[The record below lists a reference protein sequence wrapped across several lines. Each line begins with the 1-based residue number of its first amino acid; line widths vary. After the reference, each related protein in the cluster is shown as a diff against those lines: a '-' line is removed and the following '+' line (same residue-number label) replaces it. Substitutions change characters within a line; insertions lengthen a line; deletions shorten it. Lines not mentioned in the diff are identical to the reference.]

1 MIQLK
6 ASRLASIV
14 EIFRDSYGIHNS
26 VKSRTEVL
34 RELLAIRSQDTQEQ
48 VADTNVKLV
57 AGPNRPQT
65 IADFPLSLSPISPNT
80 SCQSA

>member
-6 ASRLASIV
+6 ASRLASMV
-14 EIFRDSYGIHNS
+14 EIFRNSYGIYNS

-48 VADTNVKLV
+48 VEDTIVKLV
-57 AGPNRPQT
+57 AGPNTPQT
-65 IADFPLSLSPISPNT
+65 IADYP
-80 SCQSA
+80 